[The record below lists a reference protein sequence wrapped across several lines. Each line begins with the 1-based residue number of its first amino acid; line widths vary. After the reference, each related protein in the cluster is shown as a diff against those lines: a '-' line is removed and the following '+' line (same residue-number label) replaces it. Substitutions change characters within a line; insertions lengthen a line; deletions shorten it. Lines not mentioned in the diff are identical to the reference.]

1 MSTPASKESHWLE
14 VHVSLPTETGDFMED
29 LLSGALP
36 ELGALGLQYSE
47 APRAIVATFR
57 TPMSA
62 EQLIEHLEAGLSGYN
77 LGPLGM
83 QASVLHHDDWA
94 PYWQQ
99 AFEPLRFG
107 PLAIVPSWAK
117 PATDA
122 EHVLILDP
130 SQAFGTGLHP
140 TTALCLQAL
149 LPIAT
154 PRLLDVG
161 TGSGVLSL
169 SCLLLGTESAVGID
183 IDPNAI
189 TAARTAAEVNG
200 LSQRFIVE
208 DRPLHEVRGDFCTV
222 VANVRP
228 KPLLTLAKDL
238 CDRVQPAG
246 RLLLSGMKSDEVEQ
260 VQAAFEARGMLLKQ
274 RLEQEGWVAL
284 DFEAPG
290 AQRQR

>member
-1 MSTPASKESHWLE
+1 
-14 VHVSLPTETGDFMED
+14 MED

-47 APRAIVATFR
+47 APRAIIATFR
-57 TPMSA
+57 TPMSP
-62 EQLIEHLEAGLSGYN
+62 EQLIEHLEAGLSEYK

-83 QASVLHHDDWA
+83 HASVLHHDDWA

-117 PATDA
+117 PPTDA
-122 EHVLILDP
+122 THVLILDP

-149 LPIAT
+149 LTDPA

-169 SCLLLGTESAVGID
+169 SCLLLGTETAVGID

-200 LSQRFIVE
+200 LSQRFVIE
-208 DRPLHEVRGDFCTV
+208 DRPLQEVRGRFGTV

-228 KPLLTLAKDL
+228 KPLLTLAQAL
-238 CDRVQPAG
+238 CDRVEPAG
-246 RLLLSGMKSDEVEQ
+246 RLLLSGMKSDEVAQ
-260 VQAAFEARGMLLKQ
+260 VQAAFETLGMSLSQ
-274 RLEQEGWVAL
+274 SLEQQGWVAL
-284 DFEAPG
+284 DFEAPSD
-290 AQRQR
+290 QRQR